1 MPYNGRKSEKS
12 GQMKR
17 CKVCKRLTDNGDE
30 RCPKCGTPFEYDPK
44 VSPFSETRIALIVL
58 ALAVA
63 AFIVYQSLP
72 VPLPDP
78 AECSRTSVRRF
89 TRIVA
94 KSHRDTLNI
103 LAENYISSK
112 HLSEIMKNKRAAEA
126 LAVPACLETA
136 KAHYAGYLN
145 ALYRTAVPSAWG
157 AYEYATMYAE
167 SAAKYLDALQA
178 DLDAVRACLPGCP

>member
-1 MPYNGRKSEKS
+1 MGENPNKS

-30 RCPKCGTPFEYDPK
+30 RCPRCGSVFEYDPK
-44 VSPFSETRIALIVL
+44 VSPYSETKIALIVL

-63 AFIVYQSLP
+63 AFIVYRSLP

-78 AECSRTSVRRF
+78 AVCSRTSVQRF

-94 KSHRDTLNI
+94 RSHRDTLNI

-112 HLSEIMKNKRAAEA
+112 HLSEIMKNKRAAQN
-126 LAVPACLETA
+126 LVVPACLETA
-136 KAHYAGYLN
+136 KKDYVSYLN
-145 ALYRTAVPSAWG
+145 ALYYTAVPSAWG

-178 DLDAVRACLPGCP
+178 DLKEVKACLPDCP